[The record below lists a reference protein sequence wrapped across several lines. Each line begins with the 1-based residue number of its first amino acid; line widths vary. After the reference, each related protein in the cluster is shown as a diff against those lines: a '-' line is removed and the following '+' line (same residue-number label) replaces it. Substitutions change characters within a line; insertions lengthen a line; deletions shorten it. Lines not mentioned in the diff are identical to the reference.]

1 MGLNAFEPADGLP
14 LQAGSLLARG
24 PSANHLDQRSTSA
37 REEVM
42 RYLVFALA
50 LLGATATS
58 ARAQDAI
65 PDLKGTWSGKGK
77 SIVFG
82 TNPHHPG
89 SQTPA
94 DPPRV
99 RDIEATYIVEG
110 QEGRLAWGRS
120 SSAAANT
127 QEPFAWALASDN
139 KTIVG
144 ADMDGYFRITL
155 ISPDRMEK
163 CYTHN
168 GTSPTHSIVAT
179 CHVMDRVKR

>member
-1 MGLNAFEPADGLP
+1 
-14 LQAGSLLARG
+14 
-24 PSANHLDQRSTSA
+24 
-37 REEVM
+37 M
-42 RYLVFALA
+42 RPVALVLA
-50 LLGATATS
+50 LLCAAAIS
-58 ARAQDAI
+58 ARAQDPI

-82 TNPHHPG
+82 SHPHHPG
-89 SQTPA
+89 SQTAA

-127 QEPFAWALASDN
+127 QEPFAWAIASDIW
-139 KTIVG
+139 TAIG

-155 ISPDRMEK
+155 ISPDSIEK
-163 CYTHN
+163 CYAHN
-168 GTSPTHSIVAT
+168 GPHPTRPIVST
-179 CHVMDRVKR
+179 CHVMNRVKP